1 MTMPCHISDYAG
13 VNPWEGDLPPA
24 RTLDS
29 LTISDLMGDD
39 HYVWVGKNKEFGYIL
54 EIENEEG
61 VEIFEK
67 CIHPF
72 AARSLADFCRRY
84 LSFYER
90 IETED

>member
-13 VNPWEGDLPPA
+13 VNPWEGDKPSS

-90 IETED
+90 IETEE